1 MTEISSI
8 ARDSGPKAPSHLS
21 APAREFWRWAIHEF
35 VLEPNHLLL
44 LAKAL
49 EAFDRAEQARNVIR
63 RDGMF
68 ISDRYGQ
75 PRPHPAVQI
84 ERDSRDA
91 LARLLRQL
99 DLAGE
104 PDASRRRPSPSL
116 GFAPKKE
123 SR

>member
-1 MTEISSI
+1 LTEISRISP
-8 ARDSGPKAPSHLS
+8 DTGPEPPAHLS
-21 APAREFWRWAIHEF
+21 APARDFWRWATHEF
-35 VLEPNHLLL
+35 VLEPNHLIL

-49 EAFDRAEQARNVIR
+49 EAFDRAEHARKVIA

-68 ISDRYGQ
+68 IADRYGQ

-104 PDASRRRPSPSL
+104 PDASRRRPAPSV
-116 GFAPKKE
+116 GFATKE